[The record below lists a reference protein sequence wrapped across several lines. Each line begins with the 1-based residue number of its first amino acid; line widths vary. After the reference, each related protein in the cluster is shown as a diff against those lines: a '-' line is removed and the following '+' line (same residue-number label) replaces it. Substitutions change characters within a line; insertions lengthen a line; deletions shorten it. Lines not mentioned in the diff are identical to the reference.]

1 MFENCKK
8 HFLLD
13 FRIYQKLKDFT
24 FEQTSEETDEIIAQN
39 AIEMWMDD
47 GCHIQAGDFKSKM
60 IISETAGQKQI
71 DVFTDFIEP
80 NFPMATMI
88 RINDI
93 S

>member
-1 MFENCKK
+1 
-8 HFLLD
+8 
-13 FRIYQKLKDFT
+13 LKT
-24 FEQTSEETDEIIAQN
+24 TSEETDEIIAQN